1 MVLEKHI
8 IVYACSLCQ
17 RTYSQNEDA
26 EKCESRCAKLS
37 GFPEI
42 SVLDLT
48 PRTYN
53 LLKIAGIDT
62 VNEVLGKTD
71 AYLLKLKGFGKF
83 CLLDLHQQLEPF
95 GGQTSHEIDQ
105 SDPLVDVESKKNAK
119 ALRENS
125 RNTYDESNLS
135 PADRGS

>member
-8 IVYACSLCQ
+8 IVYECSLCQ
-17 RTYSQNEDA
+17 RTYSEKKDA

-37 GFPEI
+37 GSPEI

-62 VNEVLGKTD
+62 VKEVLEKTD
-71 AYLLKLKGFGKF
+71 AYLLKLKGFGKV

-95 GGQTSHEIDQ
+95 GGQTGHEIDK
-105 SDPLVDVESKKNAK
+105 SKDSLIDEDTKRNA
-119 ALRENS
+119 R
-125 RNTYDESNLS
+125 RMDQ
-135 PADRGS
+135 